1 MGEGLLRRAE
11 GGGVGTQPERCGGT
25 EAAGA
30 ARGALRVGRGPAA
43 AGVRRAPAARGA
55 VPVQVDAVRALTA
68 ARAQSPRLRA
78 ADGAYGR
85 SAAPR
90 HGPMGAQRRAAPSAC
105 SASGTSRRSRGG
117 GRSRGPGCVR
127 SPEPGKAVPLLF
139 SPRTGGRN
147 RCSGRTAALCGSL
160 PAASPRSPA
169 TSGRSAGGKR
179 AVPPSGDGT
188 GRIPPLAFGVSP
200 GGGAQPCPDPRAA
213 QPPRPD
219 PRVPSRPR
227 GAAGAASP
235 RGAADALRGRPR
247 GLLSRRSASSPVG
260 RANTTW
266 PSVPQRCRKR
276 GDTAAPGWPRCGR
289 RKTRSDG
296 NCGGDGQEEQH
307 GCAGGAAG
315 PEPAGPGLA
324 SRCPGQEEERSIAAD
339 RSGSGHAPLASR
351 QQQLPHCAQQK
362 DGFRWGGGNRVPVRF
377 RAYPR
382 RTAPFSGA
390 VGGGAGMQRPRA
402 LRFAVREGQEGSV
415 PAAQPAVGPSGHGV
429 RSAGADPPLPPR
441 AERWAPL
448 CRQK

>member
-11 GGGVGTQPERCGGT
+11 GGGVGTQSERCGGT

-127 SPEPGKAVPLLF
+127 APEPGKAVPLLF

-429 RSAGADPPLPPR
+429 RSAGADPPFPPR